1 MDADLWDMQGNIGI
15 LLPILGITSFLALGL
30 SFSSN
35 QYVFGSQQ
43 LEQPKITEIEIP
55 GVLNLTVADD
65 NATGGNILNASYTQK
80 GIERYFLL
88 NLTTVS
94 LEEAETADCQDK
106 TSPEGE
112 RIFVCIPRDPN
123 DVSSSALLCNTNTN
137 ECIQP
142 SGRHFK

>member
-1 MDADLWDMQGNIGI
+1 MQSKIGI
-15 LLPILGITSFLALGL
+15 FLPVLGITSFLVLGL
-30 SFSSN
+30 YFSSN
-35 QYVFGSQQ
+35 QYTYGSPQ

-55 GVLNLTVADD
+55 GVLNLTVADN

-112 RIFVCIPRDPN
+112 RIYICIPRNPN

-142 SGRHFK
+142 SGRHFE

>member
-1 MDADLWDMQGNIGI
+1 MQGKIGI
-15 LLPILGITSFLALGL
+15 FLPVLGVTLFLVLGL
-30 SFSSN
+30 YIGSN
-35 QYVFGSQQ
+35 QYAYGSQQ

-55 GVLNLTVADD
+55 GVLNLTVADN

-80 GIERYFLL
+80 GVEHYFLL
-88 NLTTVS
+88 NLTTIS
-94 LEEAETADCQDK
+94 LEQAETADCQDK

-142 SGRHFK
+142 SGRHFE